1 MTPRTWTVRKRA
13 VFVHQFLYS
22 EKTRSLLWLRLWSS
36 GRRANTVLT
45 LLQSVC
51 VCLEL
56 PVYSPTRTPV
66 YSEDRYSARAE
77 VWETVLHLLQKTTV
91 QLRPVCTM
99 VSPHSHSHTHT
110 HTHHPLQGVTNG
122 LSGSRWIG
130 VHQMSLPWPRLQVG
144 DTYLTSDTRT
154 HFGSLSELSVCHFL
168 WKWSV

>member
-22 EKTRSLLWLRLWSS
+22 EKTRPLLWLRLWSS

-77 VWETVLHLLQKTTV
+77 VWETV
-91 QLRPVCTM
+91 
-99 VSPHSHSHTHT
+99 SPHSHSHTHTHT

-130 VHQMSLPWPRLQVG
+130 VHQMSLPRPRLQVG